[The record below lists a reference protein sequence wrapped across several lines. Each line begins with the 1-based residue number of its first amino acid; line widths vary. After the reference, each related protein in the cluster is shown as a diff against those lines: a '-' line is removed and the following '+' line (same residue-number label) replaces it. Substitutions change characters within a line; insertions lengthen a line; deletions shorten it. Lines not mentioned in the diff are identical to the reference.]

1 MCDKCIELDDKI
13 EHYERISVSINDQ
26 VTIDRIKKLVEQM
39 KAQKAAL
46 HPEREYK
53 AASVGGLFY
62 FGRIVVIGK
71 RQHKVASSLRKLS
84 VKPIHGL
91 VGQFDCGRIA
101 GLNRLAIDAYQQD
114 A

>member
-26 VTIDRIKKLVEQM
+26 LTIDRIKKLVEQM

-62 FGRIVVIGK
+62 FEMVAVWHVWTSALLTEVGYRGRG
-71 RQHKVASSLRKLS
+71 RLRRPPHSFVA
-84 VKPIHGL
+84 
-91 VGQFDCGRIA
+91 
-101 GLNRLAIDAYQQD
+101 
-114 A
+114 